1 MPNEKI
7 VINASP
13 LILLCKS
20 GLERLLPE
28 LFTEIVVPNAV
39 WDEIIRGEDI
49 VSQKVRSASWL
60 RSIAVEVSDDILIWN
75 LGDGESEVLSV
86 AFAEREFTAVV
97 DDRAARN
104 CAHTLSIKTLGTGAI
119 LVLAKK
125 KKLIESVGSALAN
138 LKEVGLYISEDIV
151 ELLKRQAGE

>member
-28 LFTEIVVPNAV
+28 LFTEVVMPNAV
-39 WDEIIRGEDI
+39 LDEIIRGEDI
-49 VSQKVRSASWL
+49 VSQKVRVASWL
-60 RSIAVEVSDDILIWN
+60 KPISVEISDDILIWN

-86 AFAEREFTAVV
+86 AFAERKFTAVV

-104 CAHTLSIKTLGTGAI
+104 CAQTLSIKTLGTGAI
-119 LVLAKK
+119 LVLAKR

-138 LKEVGLYISEDIV
+138 LKEAGLYISEDIV